1 MINTLI
7 QRCDLYQNNPI
18 IYNEIIVNFIKEV
31 FKIINSHTINNII

>member
-18 IYNEIIVNFIKEV
+18 ICNEIIVNFIKEV
-31 FKIINSHTINNII
+31 FKIIICM